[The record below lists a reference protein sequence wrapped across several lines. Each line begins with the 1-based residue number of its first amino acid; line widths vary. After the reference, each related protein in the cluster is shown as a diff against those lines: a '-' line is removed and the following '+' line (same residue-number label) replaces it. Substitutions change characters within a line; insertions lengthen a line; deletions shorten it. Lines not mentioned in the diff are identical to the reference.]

1 MKSLLV
7 GWKASIACGAHATT
21 APIFGPSIAAA
32 PLSFSNGPDRQ
43 PGGVMDLLEAKSR
56 IAEALVESIFRRA
69 RYQVEAYP
77 AGRTP
82 LRFFKNNIEDHEGL
96 VRGIFGRLA
105 GA

>member
-21 APIFGPSIAAA
+21 APIFCPSIAAA

-56 IAEALVESIFRRA
+56 IAEALVELIFRRA
-69 RYQVEAYP
+69 RSQGEAYL
-77 AGRTP
+77 AGRTT
-82 LRFFKNNIEDHEGL
+82 LRFGL
-96 VRGIFGRLA
+96 EEYSPAFSATVRA
-105 GA
+105 Q